1 MKALILCDGYGKEQ
15 SIYPGSSNALISLTE
30 GFAVI
35 DKLLL
40 DLATV
45 GLHEAVLL
53 TSVSLP
59 SVQDALGSERKG
71 VKLSYEQATR
81 TFKNIVSVLAKMD
94 DDVLVMDCGIVADIN
109 LKKMIMKFTHA
120 AAPIL
125 IYAAIGAESRGS
137 ADRVSGALFDWES
150 RAVYGGIFCVR
161 KGCELGQFL
170 LGDELE
176 EVLPLLADLGQLDV
190 YEEANFWGT
199 FYTEDGK
206 KRILT
211 EFHNKTAKPW
221 GYEKVQIITELYLL
235 KELYIREGYQSS
247 YHYHKNKDET
257 MLMVRGTGYIEFDD
271 RREYFEVGDT
281 IHIKPYEKHTIVAST
296 DTVLYEAS
304 TPFLEDTTRVKDF
317 YPVR

>member
-1 MKALILCDGYGKEQ
+1 
-15 SIYPGSSNALISLTE
+15 
-30 GFAVI
+30 
-35 DKLLL
+35 
-40 DLATV
+40 
-45 GLHEAVLL
+45 VLL
-53 TSVSLP
+53 AGASFSSL
-59 SVQDALGSERKG
+59 QAALGSERKG
-71 VKLSYEQATR
+71 VKLTYEQASR
-81 TFKNIVSVLAKMD
+81 TFKNITSALAKMD
-94 DDVLVMDCGIVADIN
+94 DDVLVMDCGIVTDIN
-109 LKKMIMKFTHA
+109 LKKMIMKFTHTEA
-120 AAPIL
+120 RLL
-125 IYAAIGAESRGS
+125 IYAATAGESPDS
-137 ADRVSGALFDWES
+137 TDRVSGVLFDWES

-161 KGCELGQFL
+161 KGYELDQFL

-176 EVLPLLADLGQLDV
+176 EVFPSLADLGQLDV
-190 YEEANFWGT
+190 YEEGNFWGT
-199 FYTEDGK
+199 FYSENGK

-257 MLMVRGTGYIEFDD
+257 MLIVRGTGYIEFDD

-317 YPVR
+317 YPIR

>member
-1 MKALILCDGYGKEQ
+1 MKALILCDGYGKKQ
-15 SIYPGSSNALISLTE
+15 SVRDGSSNALIALTE
-30 GFAVI
+30 GLTVV

-45 GLHEAVLL
+45 ELRKAVLL
-53 TSVSLP
+53 TGVSSPL
-59 SVQDALGSERKG
+59 VQETLGNERKG
-71 VKLSYEQATR
+71 VKLSYERAAR
-81 TFKNIVSVLAKMD
+81 TFRDIALVLAKMD
-94 DDVLVMDCGIVADIN
+94 DDVLVLDCGAVTDIN
-109 LKKMIMKFTHA
+109 LKKMIIKFTHSA
-120 AAPIL
+120 VPVML
-125 IYAAIGAESRGS
+125 YAATSAESGS
-137 ADRVSGALFDWES
+137 SLERVSRAIFDGES
-150 RAVYGGIFCVR
+150 STAYGGIFCVR
-161 KGCELGQFL
+161 KRFDLGQFV

-176 EVLPLLADLGQLDV
+176 EVFPMLADLGQLDV
-190 YEEANFWGT
+190 YEESNFWDT
-199 FYTEDGK
+199 LYTEDGK
-206 KRILT
+206 QRIFK

-257 MLMVRGTGYIEFDD
+257 MLIVRGTGYIEFDD
-271 RREYFEVGDT
+271 RREYFDVGDT

-296 DTVLYEAS
+296 DTTLFEAS